1 MKAQKLTILH
11 LIMAVVALSFLQSC
25 KSDKKQQEDA
35 PQKVEEAKAEPKDL
49 VDITTETMEFQVPD
63 TIPSGWVTWRY
74 HNKST
79 QTHFILIDDYPDGKT
94 LDTIRE
100 RILAPFKDW
109 ANLMNEGQTEEAF
122 EQFSRIPKWF
132 SEVKWPGGVG
142 MISPGHTAETILKL
156 EPGTYFIECYV
167 KMNTGLPHTNM
178 GMIKKL
184 VVSEAR
190 SPLEEPDADLFL
202 DISSESGIVF
212 DPPTK
217 VGNYTF
223 SVNFIDQTVYDNW
236 VGHDVNLVKLDKDT
250 DLNVLEAWMDW
261 RDPKGLIEPAPKGFT
276 FLGGVNDAP
285 AGTKAYFKAN
295 IKPGKYALISEV
307 PMASDKKLL
316 KTFEVID

>member
-1 MKAQKLTILH
+1 MS
-11 LIMAVVALSFLQSC
+11 VVALSFVHSC
-25 KSDKKQQEDA
+25 KSDKNQQEDA
-35 PQKVEEAKAEPKDL
+35 LQEVKEANAKPTDV
-49 VDITTETMEFQVPD
+49 VDITTETMEFQMPD

-79 QTHFILIDDYPDGKT
+79 QTHFILIDDYPEGKT

-100 RILAPFKDW
+100 RILAPFSDW
-109 ANLMNEGQTEEAF
+109 ANLMNEGKTEEAF
-122 EQFSRIPKWF
+122 NQFNRIPQWF

-142 MISPGHTAETILKL
+142 MISPGNTAETILKL

-184 VVSEAR
+184 VVSEAQ
-190 SPLEEPDADLFL
+190 SNLEEPVADVSI
-202 DISSESGIVF
+202 DISGESGIVF

-217 VGNYTF
+217 AGNYTF
-223 SVNFIDQTVYDNW
+223 SVNFIDQKSYENW

-250 DLNVLEAWMDW
+250 DINVLEAWMDW
-261 RDPKGLIEPAPKGFT
+261 RDPKGLIEPAPNGLT
-276 FLGGVNDAP
+276 FLGGVNEAP

-295 IKPGKYALISEV
+295 IQPGKYALISEV
-307 PMASDKKLL
+307 PMAADKNLL
-316 KTFEVID
+316 KTFEITE